1 MPIVRRAIPDDAP
14 ELVRLRRVMLDAN
27 HDKPTPGGAWVD
39 ECEKAFRTFPD
50 GDRHFAAFVL
60 DAPDADGRL
69 ASCAGAGLSP
79 RLPGHTSTA
88 LWHGE
93 IHQVATDPEYRRRG
107 YARRV
112 TRAARDWLAA
122 RGCSS
127 AALTATPDGIGLYEE
142 LGFRTIPYP
151 RMVWRPPG

>member
-27 HDKPTPGGAWVD
+27 HDEPT
-39 ECEKAFRTFPD
+39 PD
-50 GDRHFAAFVL
+50 GDWLKQCENALISMLETPRFAMFVL
-60 DAPDADGRL
+60 DAPDTPGRL

-79 RLPGHTSTA
+79 RLPGHASLA

-93 IHQVATDPEYRRRG
+93 IHQVATDPAYRRRG

-122 RGCSS
+122 QGCSS
-127 AALTATPDGIGLYEE
+127 AALTATESGIGLYEE
-142 LGFRTIPYP
+142 LGFRPIPYQ
-151 RMVWRPPG
+151 RMVWRPAR